1 MSIASW
7 SLFIGILLISM
18 VLANT
23 LITRLPISNAMVYLG
38 VGFLIGPTGF
48 GVFLPEPSSNAHPL
62 QLATELALVISIF
75 ATGLKLR
82 APASDTRW
90 ILPIRLAFP
99 AMVITVILIA
109 LLAYLAL
116 GFSVGAAILI
126 GGILAPTDPVLAS
139 SIQPEHGQTEEDVR
153 FSLAGEGAL
162 NDGTAFPFVLL
173 GLGLLGL
180 HPLGDYGWRW
190 LLLDLLWPIAGGLTI
205 GLVSGGAIGKLV
217 LYLRTHH
224 HSALGLDEF
233 LSLGLIA
240 VSYGLAQS
248 IMASGFLA
256 VFAAGFAVHT
266 VQEKALLRTVDPALP
281 PQPVFG
287 KSMRHSVEH
296 FNSQMEKL
304 AELSIVLVVGA
315 MLPYVIVTW
324 HLWWFIPILFLVVR
338 PLAVLAGT
346 AGRSLTIYQT
356 ALMGWFGIRGIGS
369 VFYLML
375 ALHYGVSGSLADD
388 LIALTITTV
397 AVSILVHGITADPL
411 MKWYIAHKK
420 LSRIR

>member
-7 SLFIGILLISM
+7 ALVIGVLLISM
-18 VLANT
+18 VLANS
-23 LITRLPISNAMVYLG
+23 LIVRLPISNAMIYLG
-38 VGFLIGPTGF
+38 VGFLLGPVGF
-48 GVFLPEPSSNAHPL
+48 GVFFPDPMANAHPL
-62 QLATELALVISIF
+62 QVATEIALVISIF

-82 APASDTRW
+82 APAKDPRW
-90 ILPIRLAFP
+90 KLPIRLAFP
-99 AMVITVILIA
+99 SMVLTVILIA
-109 LLAYLAL
+109 LLAYWGL
-116 GFSVGAAILI
+116 GFSLGAAILL

-180 HPLGDYGWRW
+180 HPLGENGWHW
-190 LLLDLLWPIAGGLTI
+190 VFIDLLWPIAGGLAI
-205 GLVSGGAIGKLV
+205 GLLSGGAIGKLV
-217 LYLRTHH
+217 VHLRARHG
-224 HSALGLDEF
+224 SALGLDEF
-233 LSLGLIA
+233 LALGLIA

-248 IMASGFLA
+248 ILASGFLA
-256 VFAAGFAVHT
+256 VFAAGFAMNRVHET
-266 VQEKALLRTVDPALP
+266 TLLRASDPTTP
-281 PQPVFG
+281 PQPVSG

-315 MLPYVIVTW
+315 MLPYVIVSSYM
-324 HLWWFIPILFLVVR
+324 WWFIPVLFLVVR
-338 PLAVLAGT
+338 PLAVVAGT
-346 AGRSLTIYQT
+346 AGHSLSIYQT
-356 ALMGWFGIRGIGS
+356 ALIGWFGIRGIGS

-375 ALHYGVSGSLADD
+375 ALHYGVENSLAVE
-388 LIALTITTV
+388 LIALTIGTV

-411 MKWYIAHKK
+411 MKWYVAHKAK
-420 LSRIR
+420 